1 MTKKLS
7 PIFAMLAMALT
18 IPLQAATPRRVATF
32 PLPANIHSRFDH
44 LALDAHGNRLFLTAE
59 SMHEVLVLNAKTGRL
74 EHTIAGIGIPH
85 SVYYR
90 AANHRIFVTDGG
102 AGEVRIY
109 NGDTYQQTG
118 AVKLKV
124 DSDSIAYDAATHRLF
139 VVNGGGD
146 AHETSS
152 MVSVVD
158 TGKDAK
164 VGEIKVDGDTLE
176 QLVVDPSSQRLYVAN
191 PSKSEIDVINR
202 SNDTVTA
209 HWPLTM
215 GSKCVSVGLDAVH
228 HRLFTGCRSGV
239 IVVVDTQSGKELQT
253 LPIGKGIDDLAF
265 DASTDRI
272 IAPCGSGSLFIYEEQ
287 APNHYQ
293 KVAELTTGRGAKNI
307 VIDVHTGRLY
317 TVVPP
322 HAGQAG
328 EVQVYQVLHS

>member
-1 MTKKLS
+1 MSPKLF
-7 PIFAMLAMALT
+7 PVLAMLAMAFT

-32 PLPANIHSRFDH
+32 PLPAGMHGHFDH
-44 LALDAHGNRLFLTAE
+44 LTLEAQGNRLFLTAE
-59 SMHEVLVLNAKTGRL
+59 SMHEVLVLDAKTGTL

-85 SVYYR
+85 SVFYR
-90 AANHRIFVTDGG
+90 TANHRIFVTDGG

-109 NGDTYQQTG
+109 NGDSYAEIG

-124 DSDSIAYDAATHRLF
+124 DSDSIGDDAATQRLY

-164 VGEIKVDGDTLE
+164 VGEISVDGDTLE
-176 QLVVDPSSQRLYVAN
+176 QLVVDPSSHRLYVAN
-191 PSKSEIDVINR
+191 PSKDEIDVIDR
-202 SNDTVTA
+202 SNDTITA

-215 GSKCVSVGLDAVH
+215 GSKCVSVGLDAAH

-239 IVVVDTQSGKELQT
+239 IVVLDSQTGKELQT
-253 LPIGKGIDDLAF
+253 LPIGQGIDDLAF
-265 DASTDRI
+265 DAGTHRI
-272 IAPCGSGSLFIYEEQ
+272 IAPCGSGALFIYTEQ
-287 APNHYQ
+287 SPNRYR
-293 KVAELTTGRGAKNI
+293 KIAELSTGRGAKNI
-307 VIDVHTGRLY
+307 ALDEHTGRLY
-317 TVVPP
+317 TVIPP

-328 EVQVYQVLHS
+328 EVAVYQVLH